1 MSAQHGSV
9 ILVIHYVLLAWWSEI
24 RRGHSWVSSLF
35 PTLDTAVSVTRAQ
48 RIAVLCLSI
57 LVNMA
62 FSAVLLGLEP
72 SYVSNT
78 VASSIFASLEMFAV
92 LTIFPILFR
101 MANTYATSWRAE
113 AWNKRLERSS
123 KVVQLIVMVG
133 DTIRSVWW
141 KLRVRRG
148 EHAVQPVAP
157 VGAAVTPRWRT
168 VLDFLRSLV
177 MVCSASQTFVGFY
190 MVTQALYMAFTD
202 ANRTVTV
209 AVILIPG
216 FVMLLLGLFAFVLYR
231 KDYGVVASM
240 LLVMSVAAE
249 LVSVLLLAL
258 GDFDGAIESMTVF
271 LSVHAGI
278 LGTAVLCAVFLS
290 RLRRRQHRL
299 LLASSTKVVHLHSER
314 KSNPSAQLAF
324 RRSAK
329 VLATTLRCVP
339 AVCAVC

>member
-1 MSAQHGSV
+1 V

-62 FSAVLLGLEP
+62 FSALFMGTEP
-72 SYVSNT
+72 KNVSET
-78 VASSIFASLEMFAV
+78 LVASIFASLVMFPV

-101 MANTYATSWRAE
+101 MANTYATSWRAK
-113 AWNKRLERSS
+113 ACSCSIACNPNTRLARSS
-123 KVVQLIVMVG
+123 KVMRLIVMVG
-133 DTIRSVWW
+133 YTIRTIWRKW
-141 KLRVRRG
+141 RVRRG
-148 EHAVQPVAP
+148 GHAVEPVVAGAAA

-177 MVCSASQTFVGFY
+177 MVSSASQTFVGFY
-190 MVTQALYMAFTD
+190 MVTQALYLAFTD

-249 LVSVLLLAL
+249 LVSVLLLVF
-258 GDFDGAIESMTVF
+258 GNFDGAFESLRVF

-290 RLRRRQHRL
+290 RQRRRQHRL
-299 LLASSTKVVHLHSER
+299 LRKSATKVVHLHSER

-329 VLATTLRCVP
+329 LISRAFK
-339 AVCAVC
+339 